1 MTSKELKKLTRAE
14 LLEMLL
20 IQSKEKRLLEEK
32 LREAREKLEEKELMI
47 AESGSIAEAA
57 LRLNHVFEAA
67 QRAADRY
74 LENVKRVAEKKEKAD
89 TEA

>member
-20 IQSKEKRLLEEK
+20 IQSKEKRILEEK

-57 LRLNHVFEAA
+57 LRLNRVFEAA
-67 QRAADRY
+67 QRAADQY
-74 LENVKRVAEKKEKAD
+74 LENVKRAAERKENAD
-89 TEA
+89 S